1 MSKQTK
7 APPQYIYA
15 TLSQDKT
22 VWINKMPPDGL
33 YYLTMRDDRVFMF
46 SKFICAN

>member
-7 APPQYIYA
+7 TTPPYIYA

-22 VWINKMPPDGL
+22 RWINTRPFDGF
-33 YYLTMRDDRVFMF
+33 YYLQFNGDRVLMF
-46 SKFICAN
+46 TKFICAN